1 MSFDAE
7 PFLRQMEEEGIIP
20 PRKTMTEENTQ
31 PIDAPI
37 HSHSLKAV
45 ATYLGKKIEEAK
57 NEGMSEGDA
66 LLQQIFFQQSLLLN
80 AINSS
85 VTLSN
90 QVNRALQREVAKM
103 KGEELPEEP
112 LQEESKIIVPDR
124 FR

>member
-1 MSFDAE
+1 
-7 PFLRQMEEEGIIP
+7 
-20 PRKTMTEENTQ
+20 MTEENTQ

-45 ATYLGKKIEEAK
+45 ATYLGKKHETREAD
-57 NEGMSEGDA
+57 GVSEGDA
-66 LLQQIFFQQSLLLN
+66 LLEQIFFQQTLLLN

>member
-1 MSFDAE
+1 MS
-7 PFLRQMEEEGIIP
+7 
-20 PRKTMTEENTQ
+20 EENTQ
-31 PIDAPI
+31 QIEAPI

-45 ATYLGKKIEEAK
+45 ATYLGKKHETAEE
-57 NEGMSEGDA
+57 EGMSEGDA
-66 LLQQIFFQQSLLLN
+66 LLEQLFFQQTLLLN

-112 LQEESKIIVPDR
+112 AEESKIIIPNR
-124 FR
+124 FH

>member
-1 MSFDAE
+1 
-7 PFLRQMEEEGIIP
+7 
-20 PRKTMTEENTQ
+20 MTEENTQ

-45 ATYLGKKIEEAK
+45 ATYLGKKIEEAQK
-57 NEGMSEGDA
+57 DGMSEGDA
-66 LLQQIFFQQSLLLN
+66 LLQQLFFQQSLLLN

-90 QVNRALQREVAKM
+90 QVNRALQREIAKM
-103 KGEELPEEP
+103 RGEELPEEP